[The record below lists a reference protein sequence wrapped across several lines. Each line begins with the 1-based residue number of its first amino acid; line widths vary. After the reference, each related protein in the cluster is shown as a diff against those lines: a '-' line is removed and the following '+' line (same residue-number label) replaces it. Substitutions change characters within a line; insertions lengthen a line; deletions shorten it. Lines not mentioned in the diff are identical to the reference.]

1 MGRVEPGTF
10 RHPPLFTC
18 LQIETMQIAL
28 IDIAVECIDMIPRIE
43 DLSPIFR
50 ACVGVIRCQGN
61 GQEQPVLICGEII
74 EIEPERAVTETA
86 IVRSEEQT
94 PELQSRGRLV

>member
-1 MGRVEPGTF
+1 MQKVDLVSRQMGRVEPGTF

-28 IDIAVECIDMIPRIE
+28 IDIVVECIDMIPRIE

-50 ACVGVIRCQGN
+50 DCVGEI
-61 GQEQPVLICGEII
+61 GEH
-74 EIEPERAVTETA
+74 T
-86 IVRSEEQT
+86 S
-94 PELQSRGRLV
+94 ELQSRGHLVCRLLLEKQEAKRRPAAATPASSP